1 MQIQRAII
9 DDLDTIMEV
18 YSHARKF
25 MADVGNAS
33 QWENGYPK
41 RDLIEQDIKK
51 RNFYI
56 YKNLYA
62 QR

>member
-1 MQIQRAII
+1 M

-33 QWENGYPK
+33 QWGNGYPK